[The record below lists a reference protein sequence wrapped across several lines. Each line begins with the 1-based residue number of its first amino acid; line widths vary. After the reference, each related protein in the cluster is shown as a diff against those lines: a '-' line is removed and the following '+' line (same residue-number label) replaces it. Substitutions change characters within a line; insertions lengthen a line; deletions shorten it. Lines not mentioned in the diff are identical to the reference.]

1 MKLKI
6 FFFILCILP
15 SLSRSQ
21 DNLIIA
27 ETDSSRLIDY
37 VLEFEKSEKRN
48 KDWVE
53 SLTEKGVS
61 SDDKEI
67 FFSEEGIKLL
77 NDSLY
82 RAKIYKDKY
91 SLYDV
96 GVSLSNMDIKL
107 AFWQMINIYPQ
118 KRDTLIQYIY
128 AYDKILP
135 VDEIVLAS
143 FYTYAFFDPRITKIN
158 TGRPEVY
165 RPDIFEE
172 YFRRTKEIVYYLNYL
187 RRENNEL

>member
-6 FFFILCILP
+6 FFFTLCILP

-27 ETDSSRLIDY
+27 ETDSSGLIDY

-96 GVSLSNMDIKL
+96 GISLSNMDIKL

>member
-27 ETDSSRLIDY
+27 ETDSSGLIDY